1 MFVVDLQ
8 RASTSI
14 RRPTRV
20 EDPGVPTPAEWALEH
35 FGQVDLGDRRLN
47 RRAVEMATRMATH
60 PQASLPNQM
69 ANWGELKAAYHLLN
83 HQEVTMEALLAPS
96 CQQTLE
102 DARRPFLVL
111 MVEDTTELDYTAHP
125 SKEGL
130 GKIGNGKGRGL
141 LLHSTLAVLPE
152 SRQILGLAH
161 AEVVVRQPKPKGK
174 VRWTRSPEAR
184 VWESSARAVGAPPQ
198 GVTWVH
204 VSDRGSDIFE
214 YMATCLDLGKHFL
227 VRAFHNRV
235 LSGKAGPEPAEG
247 EEAEIAPL
255 LDYARSLPP
264 CPDVQASYTVQV
276 SAHKKQPARQAQ
288 VVMAWSEVS
297 FGAPSKAPA
306 EVREH
311 ADLHVHLLRVWEP
324 NPPTGVDPVEWILL
338 CSLPIAS
345 VEEALR
351 TVDWY
356 TCRWLCEDYHMCLKT
371 GCRIE
376 ASQLDSGED
385 LRCLL
390 GFLAPLAVR
399 LLQLRQYVR
408 QAPEAPVMPVVD
420 PLMVEVLARS
430 QKKDAATMTL
440 RQFWYS
446 VAQMGGHLGRRS
458 DGPPG
463 WRTLWK
469 GWRELN
475 AATEGARLVLS
486 EQQPTKRYG

>member
-8 RASTSI
+8 RVSISTPV
-14 RRPTRV
+14 PTSLGKA
-20 EDPGVPTPAEWALEH
+20 GVATPAEWAAEH
-35 FGQVDLGDRRLN
+35 FGRVDLGDRRLN
-47 RRAVEMATRMATH
+47 RRAVEMVTRMASY

-83 HQEVTMEALLAPS
+83 HEEVTMEALLAPS

-102 DARRPFLVL
+102 SARHPSVVL
-111 MVEDTTELDYTAHP
+111 MVEDTTELDFTAHP

-130 GKIGNGKGRGL
+130 GKIGDGKGRGL
-141 LLHSTLAVLPE
+141 LLHSTLAVEPE

-161 AEVVVRQPKPKGK
+161 AEVALRQPKPKGK
-174 VRWTRSPEAR
+174 VRWTRSPEGR
-184 VWESSARAVGAPPQ
+184 LWENSAKAVGAPPQ
-198 GVTWVH
+198 GVTWIH

-214 YMATCLDLGKHFL
+214 YMAACLDLGKHFL
-227 VRAFHNRV
+227 VRAFQNRV
-235 LSGKAGPEPAEG
+235 LSTEEGPEPT
-247 EEAEIAPL
+247 EEAREVAHL
-255 LDYARSLPP
+255 LDYARTLSP
-264 CPDVQASYTVQV
+264 CPDERATYTVQV

-297 FGAPSKAPA
+297 FSAPSKAPA

-311 ADLHVHLLRVWEP
+311 ADLHVWLLRVWEP

-338 CSLPIAS
+338 CSLPITS

-385 LRCLL
+385 VRRLL
-390 GFLAPLAVR
+390 GFVLPLSVR

-408 QAPEAPVMPVVD
+408 QAPEVPVMPVVE

-475 AATEGARLVLS
+475 AATEGARLFLYQ
-486 EQQPTKRYG
+486 QQPTKRYG